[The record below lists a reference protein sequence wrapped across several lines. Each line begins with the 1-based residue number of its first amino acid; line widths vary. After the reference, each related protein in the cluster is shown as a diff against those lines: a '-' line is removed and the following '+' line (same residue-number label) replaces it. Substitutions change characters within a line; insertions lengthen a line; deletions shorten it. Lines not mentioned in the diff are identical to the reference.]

1 MALNSGASRHLIYLP
16 EVIFLAMPIELCTE
30 NRHAVSM
37 KNVIKSI
44 LAPMNL
50 AGLLAWA
57 AIGWE
62 LAASTLGTSAWMT
75 VATPKPILL
84 GLHGIFMLLFLWPNK
99 TRFTVIAQLIIA
111 LGLMSITR
119 ASSLPILLIIVMAQ
133 VVQLWHTR
141 AALGIFII
149 TNLFV
154 YCVYAYAWQFTM
166 PLVMTMMYMSF
177 QGFAALTSWY
187 AFTAEQSR
195 DRLAAINAELL
206 GTRTLLDASARDSER
221 LRISRELHDV
231 AGHKLTA
238 LKLNLK
244 VLQRNLQIAPCAE
257 LQLSV
262 ELADELLQDIRAVVQ
277 QLRLYDGLPLHDVL
291 STLAAPFPK
300 LELDLQLSENCKRI
314 SVSEA
319 EVILRC
325 VQEALTNAAK
335 HSSAQHLSVNLQCDD
350 VFWNLDIHDD
360 GDKTPVVADGGG
372 LRGMQERFEGLG
384 GTLSWR
390 AVAGMPL
397 NASWPVRE

>member
-1 MALNSGASRHLIYLP
+1 MALNSGASRHRFDLP
-16 EVIFLAMPIELCTE
+16 EVTFLAMPLELCTE

-44 LAPMNL
+44 LSPMNL
-50 AGLLAWA
+50 AGLMAWA

-62 LAASTLGTSAWMT
+62 LASGTHGTSAWVT
-75 VATPKPILL
+75 EATPKPVLL
-84 GLHGIFMLLFLWPNK
+84 GLHGMFMLLFLWPNK
-99 TRFTVIAQLIIA
+99 TRLTVIAQLIIA
-111 LGLMSITR
+111 LGLMSIIR

-141 AALGIFII
+141 MAAGIFIA

-177 QGFAALTSWY
+177 QGFAAMTSWY

-195 DRLAAINAELL
+195 DRLAAINAELI

-244 VLQRNLQIAPCAE
+244 VLQRNPQIAPSAE
-257 LQLSV
+257 LQLSA

-277 QLRLYDGLPLHDVL
+277 QLRLYDGLPLHEAL
-291 STLAAPFPK
+291 SALAAPLPR
-300 LELDLQLSENCKRI
+300 LELDLQLSEDSIQI
-314 SVSEA
+314 SVTEA
-319 EVILRC
+319 ETILRC

-335 HSSAQHLSVNLQCDD
+335 HSNAQHLSVVLQRNGA
-350 VFWNLDIHDD
+350 FWNLDIRDD
-360 GDKTPVVADGGG
+360 GDKKPEVADGGG

-384 GTLSWR
+384 GTLNWS

-397 NASWPVRE
+397 RASWPVRE